1 MLAPAKKKH
10 IQVVVVDENG
20 VERVISTD
28 DEPLKVDQF
37 GEAARG
43 IIHNE
48 VLALGEQAAASFK
61 MPGFR
66 APQIIDKVMR
76 NSKGGLYHPLEH
88 TIHMNMLLHHDPTSY
103 RATLIHEM
111 AHAVVTVL
119 ARFYQAQGQRVFGPR
134 WKAHGLYWQVTMQR
148 VGVKAEAYHR
158 LDIVKEMPEKYVA
171 YLCPCGYRHQAGK
184 RKVKNAIARD
194 AKWSCK
200 RCNRQVD
207 MSQWS
212 SAPAEVTAEPMA
224 AAGKRRHSRNS
235 IIVMARGVRG
245 MMR

>member
-1 MLAPAKKKH
+1 MPLPKKR
-10 IQVVVVDENG
+10 IQVVMVDENG
-20 VERVISTD
+20 VERVVST

-48 VLALGEQAAASFK
+48 ALALGEQAAASFK

-66 APQIIDKVMR
+66 APQIIDNPMR
-76 NSKGGLYHPLEH
+76 RSAGGLYKPLEH
-88 TIHMNMLLHHDPTSY
+88 AIYMNMLIHHDPTNY

-111 AHAVVTVL
+111 AHAVVTEL
-119 ARFYQAQGQRVFGPR
+119 ARFYRTQGQRVFGPR
-134 WKAHGLYWQVTMQR
+134 WKAHGLYWKVTMER
-148 VGVKAEAYHR
+148 MGVKAEAYHN
-158 LDIVKEMPEKYVA
+158 LDIVQAMPEKYVS
-171 YLCPCGYRHQAGK
+171 YLCPCGYRHQVGK
-184 RKVKNAIARD
+184 RKVKNAIARG
-194 AKWSCK
+194 ANWSCK

-207 MSQWS
+207 MTQWS
-212 SAPAEVTAEPMA
+212 SAPAVAAEPMA